1 MASTMNASVSSSASI
16 DSLTSGSTEGAEGD
30 EDVAV
35 RVCSNGSHLLF
46 RSSLQRV
53 WEHNH
58 GETRM
63 PVVRGDPSAMRLELR
78 GDHDHGGLGETFD
91 EDGVVDTPRRA
102 RSSVAETDDAAVD
115 QARPLVEVSP
125 RPL

>member
-1 MASTMNASVSSSASI
+1 MARTRSSVGAIIGKPSPQPRSMASTMNASVSSSASI

-58 GETRM
+58 GEARM

-78 GDHDHGGLGETFD
+78 GDHDHG
-91 EDGVVDTPRRA
+91 
-102 RSSVAETDDAAVD
+102 
-115 QARPLVEVSP
+115 
-125 RPL
+125 